1 VSAAQIHSSGTISTI
16 AVRSAYASSIRQ
28 MAISTS
34 PRGLRDVGVLE
45 AAVVEPGN
53 RVRGS
58 PYKFCQLTDDAR
70 ALFDRNN
77 LLLVD
82 TWRRQYARVEK
93 SGEITELE
101 EMLRPE

>member
-1 VSAAQIHSSGTISTI
+1 
-16 AVRSAYASSIRQ
+16 